1 MQRPL
6 LCVLN
11 LKLLAVRSTV
21 WFLLPDTCGKAG
33 LRRESVGYLGLPTSM
48 RELTIAGLFRHAA
61 PSVGSMLC
69 RTRSVFVTVA
79 IPRS

>member
-21 WFLLPDTCGKAG
+21 WFLLPNTCGKAG
-33 LRRESVGYLGLPTSM
+33 LRRESVWYLGLPTSM
-48 RELTIAGLFRHAA
+48 RKLTIAGLSDIQRRVWDPCYAGRA
-61 PSVGSMLC
+61 VCS
-69 RTRSVFVTVA
+69 
-79 IPRS
+79 